1 LYGFVGKGNG
11 KVENRQNAQKENENR
26 KGSFFRDLFEKLRK
40 IKYNC
45 GKNTS
50 INTKY
55 QGQIRQKVS

>member
-1 LYGFVGKGNG
+1 MGKDVIIACDFDCKE
-11 KVENRQNAQKENENR
+11 KVFA
-26 KGSFFRDLFEKLRK
+26 FLDLFEKLRK

-50 INTKY
+50 INTKH